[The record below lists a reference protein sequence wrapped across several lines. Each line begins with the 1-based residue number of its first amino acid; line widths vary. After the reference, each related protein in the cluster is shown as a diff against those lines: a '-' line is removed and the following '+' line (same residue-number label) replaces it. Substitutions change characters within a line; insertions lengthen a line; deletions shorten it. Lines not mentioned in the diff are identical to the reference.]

1 MKTLL
6 KICGITS
13 LDDACMAIDEG
24 ADMLGFNFFRESP
37 RYIDPK
43 TAAGIIEHLPSVAM
57 CVGLLVRPTLADAL
71 EAVATSGVRF
81 LQIYDPV
88 DIPDYSALPVPV
100 IHARRIGDGTPF
112 SAQMHGAA
120 MLLIDT
126 HSKSALGG
134 TGKTF
139 DWDLIPASFPRERLA
154 LAGGITV
161 DNIAEALERVNP
173 GVIDVA
179 SGAESA
185 PGRKDRMKM
194 RRLSIAILKHNL
206 NTLT

>member
-13 LDDACMAIDEG
+13 LDDAQMAVDEG

-37 RYIDPK
+37 RFIEPN
-43 TAAGIIEHLPSVAM
+43 AAADIIGRLPSTAMSVA
-57 CVGLLVRPTLADAL
+57 LLVRPNLRDAL
-71 EAVATSGVRF
+71 EAINTGRARF

-100 IHARRIGDGTPF
+100 IHARRIGDEAPF
-112 SAQMHGAA
+112 SAHMHGAA

-126 HSKSALGG
+126 HSKTALGG

-139 DWDLIPASFPRERLA
+139 DWSLVPASFPRERLA

-161 DNIAEALERVNP
+161 DNVSEALERVNP

-179 SGAESA
+179 SGAETA
-185 PGRKDRMKM
+185 PGLKDRMKI
-194 RRLSIAILKHNL
+194 RKLSIAILKHNL
-206 NTLT
+206 NRFI